1 MADWP
6 LKGYES
12 AYLLVLQPLELHVNM
27 KTETIK
33 ERKCFKKNKKK
44 TLRSK
49 QQKLYLLK
57 TQRTKISL
65 PSSLMLRKINIPYQN
80 LFNASADQKTD
91 SFTYTEWKI
100 IK

>member
-33 ERKCFKKNKKK
+33 ERKCFKKKKK
-44 TLRSK
+44 K
-49 QQKLYLLK
+49 KDIKIK
-57 TQRTKISL
+57 T
-65 PSSLMLRKINIPYQN
+65 
-80 LFNASADQKTD
+80 
-91 SFTYTEWKI
+91 TEAVLA
-100 IK
+100 

>member
-33 ERKCFKKNKKK
+33 ERKCFKKKKK
-44 TLRSK
+44 K
-49 QQKLYLLK
+49 DIKIK
-57 TQRTKISL
+57 T
-65 PSSLMLRKINIPYQN
+65 
-80 LFNASADQKTD
+80 
-91 SFTYTEWKI
+91 TEAVLA
-100 IK
+100 

>member
-1 MADWP
+1 M
-6 LKGYES
+6 KRK
-12 AYLLVLQPLELHVNM
+12 YLL
-27 KTETIK
+27 KI
-33 ERKCFKKNKKK
+33 KK
-44 TLRSK
+44 TFRSK